1 MLMSS
6 LHILMHLE
14 VNRTLHMDN
23 NLVLFNQQSRN
34 IEDATEKIL
43 VMLELQI
50 PMTHIYRL
58 MILFVLISKE

>member
-1 MLMSS
+1 MSS

-34 IEDATEKIL
+34 LEDATEKIL

>member
-1 MLMSS
+1 MSS
-6 LHILMHLE
+6 LHILMHFE

-34 IEDATEKIL
+34 LEDATEKIL

>member
-1 MLMSS
+1 MSS

-23 NLVLFNQQSRN
+23 NLVLINQQSRN

>member
-1 MLMSS
+1 MSS

>member
-1 MLMSS
+1 MSS

-14 VNRTLHMDN
+14 VNRTLHMEN